1 MTSRVEPKIFD
12 SSQYHEDCISIP
24 RDIQWLPFLEKFK
37 GSNEEVAKQFAF
49 TFNGEKALIGTFSF
63 RVSEDTIAQATG
75 VSPEGE
81 KYFKTKQFKEKSWI
95 QFMSRSR
102 VSAVNWKK
110 GVPRSWLMHPW
121 DEMVYILQKFV
132 TCEGRYSIVY
142 LYHITLLLHIKKQCI
157 ISLPYF
163 LLQSLTKM
171 SKTIQ
176 KQKGNED
183 KSLYHFGLIK
193 ILIEDEMQ
201 RRGKTWKEFL
211 TANQIRDEED
221 KEKSPEDSGF
231 MRDIDEEIPASSRAN
246 KVPVSSVRTRQMR
259 KEDAKRAEQD
269 KVFTTYS
276 RRTRRAS
283 KVQLQEDSNV
293 PVQMDIQSS
302 DHSPPEPEADVHIE
316 SHSPP
321 GADIEVESNNKQE
334 RGSPPPGKK
343 QKKLERQIEKLKE
356 ELMEANMLEKVI
368 KKENQMLCTQSKE
381 IQMKNDKLKERV
393 SELEAEQTD
402 ICKWP
407 TKWYSQKKT
416 LKEKYR
422 RLKQELHDQKDAQ
435 VKKNVD
441 TLLKAAE
448 VQAGTEFK
456 GSTSGLA

>member
-1 MTSRVEPKIFD
+1 MFD
-12 SSQYHEDCISIP
+12 SSQYHEDCISIL
-24 RDIQWLPFLEKFK
+24 REIQWLPFLEKFH
-37 GSNEEVAKQFAF
+37 GSNEEVTKQFAF
-49 TFNGEKALIGTFSF
+49 TFNGEKALIGNFSF
-63 RVSEDTIAQATG
+63 RVSEDTIAQSIG
-75 VSPEGE
+75 ISPEGE
-81 KYFKTKQFKEKSWI
+81 KYFKTKQFKEKSWT

-102 VSAVNWKK
+102 VSSVNWKK

-142 LYHITLLLHIKKQCI
+142 LYHIKLLLHLKRQCV

-193 ILIEDEMQ
+193 ILIEHELQ
-201 RRGKTWKEFL
+201 RRGKMWKEFL
-211 TANQIRDEED
+211 AANQIKDEED
-221 KEKSPEDSGF
+221 KEELQENSGF
-231 MRDIDEEIPASSRAN
+231 MKDIDEEIPVSKAS
-246 KVPVSSVRTRQMR
+246 KVPPPVSSIRTRKMR
-259 KEDAKRAEQD
+259 KEDAKKAEQD
-269 KVFTTYS
+269 KIFTTYS
-276 RRTRRAS
+276 RRTRRAP
-283 KVQLQEDSNV
+283 KAQLQEDQLESNA
-293 PVQMDIQSS
+293 PIPMDIESS
-302 DHSPPEPEADVHIE
+302 DHSPPG
-316 SHSPP
+316 P

-334 RGSPPPGKK
+334 KGSPPPIKK
-343 QKKLERQIEKLKE
+343 QKKLEKQIEKLKE

-368 KKENQMLCTQSKE
+368 KKENEMLRAQSKE
-381 IQMKNDKLKERV
+381 TQKKNEKLRERIN
-393 SELEAEQTD
+393 ELEAEQTD
-402 ICKWP
+402 ICNWA
-407 TKWYSQKKT
+407 TKWYNQKKT
-416 LKEKYR
+416 LKEKYK
-422 RLKQELHDQKDAQ
+422 RLKQELHGQKDAQ